1 MNTGF
6 QFRLLIAAFLLVHVM
21 GSGAVQNVKKD
32 TLNVKQVVAQLDSIK
47 NKLQQSAIACK
58 PRAAALV
65 MPKIVGYG
73 SIVTTRSKNHAVF
86 GDYLIVKIDSIP
98 ALLALTDSI
107 AGKKRDTLS
116 EIILYINGNAM
127 YDMAVVNFDKEEH
140 ELLFHLDRNSKF
152 LIKFFPEFPY
162 LWSTLPVSV
171 SAGYKSGL
179 ILPVEPG
186 VKPLSLEYV
195 SRGSMIFS
203 IIFIITILVTFI
215 ILAATSNL
223 IRIADD
229 NSPFSL
235 ALTQLAFWSIVI
247 ASSFIY
253 IWIVT
258 DALPPITGS
267 TLVLLSVSALTTAGA
282 KLVDIRAGSNNQLA
296 RSISFLEDILQ
307 DEIGYSVHRAQ
318 MFMWTVIMVI
328 IFVTNV
334 IRFQQIPQLDESLLA
349 LMGISSGTYVGLKTM
364 ENKKD
369 APAATL

>member
-1 MNTGF
+1 MILETITWNANPEI
-6 QFRLLIAAFLLVHVM
+6 FRIGSIAIRWYGLFFALSFYLGYIIM
-21 GSGAVQNVKKD
+21 EGIFKKED
-32 TLNVKQVVAQLDSIK
+32 VPLNVLDSLATYMI
-47 NKLQQSAIACK
+47 IATVIGARLGHVLFYQPEYYFAHLIEILK
-58 PRAAALV
+58 IWEGGLASHGAA
-65 MPKIVGYG
+65 VG
-73 SIVTTRSKNHAVF
+73 I
-86 GDYLIVKIDSIP
+86 
-98 ALLALTDSI
+98 
-107 AGKKRDTLS
+107 
-116 EIILYINGNAM
+116 
-127 YDMAVVNFDKEEH
+127 
-140 ELLFHLDRNSKF
+140 
-152 LIKFFPEFPY
+152 
-162 LWSTLPVSV
+162 
-171 SAGYKSGL
+171 
-179 ILPVEPG
+179 
-186 VKPLSLEYV
+186 
-195 SRGSMIFS
+195 
-203 IIFIITILVTFI
+203 IITILVTFI

-247 ASSFIY
+247 ASSFSY

>member
-6 QFRLLIAAFLLVHVM
+6 QFRPLIAAFLLVHVM

-349 LMGISSGTYVGLKTM
+349 LMGISSGTYIGLKTM